1 MKMKQK
7 RLCIYPKD
15 IVKIT
20 GKSERYA
27 RNLIQKIKEKLN
39 KEEHQFIT
47 VEEFCAYAGFEINDK
62 LISFFVKKRLILM
75 KINPWLRRKKRKHIF
90 LNVLKLLF
98 HKKEQGS

>member
-47 VEEFCAYAGFEINDK
+47 VEEFCAYAGFEPEK
-62 LISFFVKKRLILM
+62 VKELITD
-75 KINPWLRRKKRKHIF
+75 
-90 LNVLKLLF
+90 
-98 HKKEQGS
+98 